1 MPSPFSTGFST
12 GFDAPSTVANFLW
25 SGAGSYVAVPTNWL
39 TTELNAL
46 VNSAT
51 NTLTAAGT
59 AVQNT
64 GGLIYCDVE
73 FVAGSTYTPL
83 VNGYLEVWLL
93 LSLNNGTN
101 YEDGS
106 ATVAPGRMADL
117 QIPIRQGT
125 AITPR
130 GTVRGVV
137 LPPSFYK
144 PIVRNQTGATLP
156 ATGNILR
163 FVTYTEQY

>member
-1 MPSPFSTGFST
+1 MSGFSTGFST
-12 GFDAPSTVANFLW
+12 GFNAPSVVKFLW
-25 SGAGSYVAVPTNWL
+25 SGSGSFVSGPTNWL
-39 TTELNAL
+39 TTEMNAL
-46 VNSAT
+46 ANSAT
-51 NTLTAAGT
+51 NTLTAVGS

-64 GGLIYCDVE
+64 GGLIYCDAE
-73 FVAGSTYTPL
+73 FIAGSTYTPL
-83 VNGYLEVWLL
+83 ANGYLEVWLL
-93 LSLNNGTN
+93 LSLDGGTN

-106 ATVAPGRMADL
+106 ASVAPGRMADI
-117 QIPIRQGT
+117 QIPIRSGT

-130 GTVRGVV
+130 GTVHGII

-144 PIVRNQTGATLP
+144 PILRNQTGATLP